1 MIPLYFYR
9 GVASP
14 EEVPIIIRPRE
25 PAPDKTPSPPPT
37 WNREKNQYGDVW
49 DK

>member
-1 MIPLYFYR
+1 MSSLYCYRSVTGTEDVPAVVRPKGPASDVSSPL
-9 GVASP
+9 
-14 EEVPIIIRPRE
+14 
-25 PAPDKTPSPPPT
+25 PT

>member
-1 MIPLYFYR
+1 LAWHFYR
-9 GVASP
+9 GVTSP
-14 EEVPIIIRPRE
+14 EEVPAVIRPRGTV
-25 PAPDKTPSPPPT
+25 PDTPSSPPPT